1 MTDLL
6 DMNMEESKIRIK
18 VGRTHMRRFFYAIL
32 IFAVLFIL
40 PSYSQAKTIGEV
52 LTDARVLYL
61 TGEYEKALAELEK
74 LKPYVS
80 VMKAPDKVELYK
92 YLAFCHIAFGRIDMA
107 KEAFQ
112 EALKA
117 NPNLA
122 LDPNTVSPKI
132 MEVFEEVRAAMP
144 PPPPPPAPEAAPP
157 PPPTPPPAPV
167 AEAAPPPPP
176 TPAPIPEA
184 APPPPPPPAPVPEA
198 KPAPKPVA
206 RPVTRPPVVRPAPRV
221 EVKVT
226 PGQAAL
232 RSLLLPG
239 WGQISTGQKTKGYIF
254 MGVVAGSLGFLGYS
268 HAAYFQAQS
277 NYKDATDPAT
287 AMTAY
292 DDYNKSN
299 SMKNISYIVLAVAWA
314 GNVADAYFLS
324 PRSSSG
330 RQASMPLEIVPV
342 DGGAQ
347 LAYRYEF

>member
-1 MTDLL
+1 
-6 DMNMEESKIRIK
+6 
-18 VGRTHMRRFFYAIL
+18 
-32 IFAVLFIL
+32 
-40 PSYSQAKTIGEV
+40 
-52 LTDARVLYL
+52 
-61 TGEYEKALAELEK
+61 
-74 LKPYVS
+74 
-80 VMKAPDKVELYK
+80 
-92 YLAFCHIAFGRIDMA
+92 MA

-157 PPPTPPPAPV
+157 PPAPV
-167 AEAAPPPPP
+167 PEAAPPPPP
-176 TPAPIPEA
+176 APT
-184 APPPPPPPAPVPEA
+184 PPPAPVPEA
-198 KPAPKPVA
+198 KPAPKPMA
-206 RPVTRPPVVRPAPRV
+206 RPVTRPPVVRPTPRV

>member
-1 MTDLL
+1 
-6 DMNMEESKIRIK
+6 MNKEESNIRNK
-18 VGRTHMRRFFYAIL
+18 GRRTHMRRFFYSILVFTIL
-32 IFAVLFIL
+32 ITL

-61 TGEYEKALAELEK
+61 TGEYEKALKELEK

-92 YLAFCHIAFGRIDMA
+92 YLGFCHIAFGNMDLA

-132 MEVFEEVRAAMP
+132 MEVFEEVKATM
-144 PPPPPPAPEAAPP
+144 PPPPPAPVPEAKPAPP
-157 PPPTPPPAPV
+157 PPPPPAPV

-176 TPAPIPEA
+176 TPAPVPEA
-184 APPPPPPPAPVPEA
+184 KPAPPPPPPAPVPEA
-198 KPAPKPVA
+198 KPAPPPKPAPVA
-206 RPVTRPPVVRPAPRV
+206 RPVTRPPVVRPTPRV

-254 MGVVAGSLGFLGYS
+254 MGVVAGSIGFLGYS
-268 HAAYFQAQS
+268 HAAFFQAQS
-277 NYKDATDPAT
+277 NYQDATDPAT

-324 PRSSSG
+324 PKGSPG
-330 RQASMPLEIVPV
+330 RQASLPLEIVPV
-342 DGGAQ
+342 EGGAQ

>member
-167 AEAAPPPPP
+167 
-176 TPAPIPEA
+176 
-184 APPPPPPPAPVPEA
+184 PEA